1 MRSNPGAA
9 RQNSDGPLVV
19 PLSTRAALSAVCLSA
34 LAVAAVLVNLRSDG
48 GGTRAVIAS
57 ILLAV
62 YAGFVLYLVATRRS
76 LLSRADLILR
86 QWFPVFAVWMA
97 GLTVAALWAVHADGE
112 ESRLRLA
119 VWLTSLYA
127 FYLSLCCVFFP
138 APTTWIVLLV
148 ASDFIAQQL
157 GVQDHRLAR
166 IVVVATVGSFA
177 TGMANLNEYH
187 LITFLLQYR
196 GIARVR
202 ETKLYRTAA
211 DWFEVNPFLV
221 LVAISLIPIPI
232 DIVRWLAI
240 TDRYPRGKYFLAYF
254 IGRWVRYAIW
264 AVTAMALALKTWHIM
279 AIQAALVLAALA
291 RVIPSIVRHVR
302 SGPTPAPG
310 KPEPNAI
317 SSA

>member
-1 MRSNPGAA
+1 MNTIPDAQDAGRLTP
-9 RQNSDGPLVV
+9 RPI
-19 PLSTRAALSAVCLSA
+19 
-34 LAVAAVLVNLRSDG
+34 NLR
-48 GGTRAVIAS
+48 AW
-57 ILLAV
+57 
-62 YAGFVLYLVATRRS
+62 FLVF
-76 LLSRADLILR
+76 II
-86 QWFPVFAVWMA
+86 WMV
-97 GLTVAALWAVHADGE
+97 GLTCAAQWGLTASAED
-112 ESRLRLA
+112 SRTGLA
-119 VWLTSLYA
+119 VWILAIYA
-127 FYLSLCCVFFP
+127 FYLSLCCAFVP

-232 DIVRWLAI
+232 DVVRWLAI
-240 TDRYPRGKYFLAYF
+240 TDRYSRGKYFLAYF
-254 IGRWVRYAIW
+254 IGRWLRYTIW

-291 RVIPSIVRHVR
+291 RIIPSIIRHVR

-317 SSA
+317 SSAG